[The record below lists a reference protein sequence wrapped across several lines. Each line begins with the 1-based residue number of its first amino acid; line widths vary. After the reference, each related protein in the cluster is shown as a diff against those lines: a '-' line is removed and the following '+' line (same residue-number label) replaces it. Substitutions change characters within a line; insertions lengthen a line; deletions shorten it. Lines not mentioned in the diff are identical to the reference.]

1 MRLQY
6 VLSVC
11 ILLMMPTNGQ
21 TQELLRYKSQPDQQ
35 VYKHKS
41 STLIDNSSINYWDRA
56 AWTSTERFADSADG
70 VIEVSVVYTKVDQ
83 TLTLKHHMTAH
94 TASGL
99 AMGDAT
105 SGPLDQDVRGLL
117 KDRTFS
123 HRMTDRGELTSFT
136 APDTKGLLHRDRA
149 SFDSVVALLGLECAT
164 RFPELPLDAVGVGD
178 TWSSNRTRSV
188 AIPEMEDSN
197 SISLASS
204 FRVKKVKKR
213 KGFSCFEI
221 EGELV
226 VDSVIFIVAGDV
238 PFLETGSGKGKVK
251 LLFDYERGLV
261 QKYEVE
267 TDSKSQIDDLTK
279 VGESLQEA
287 RTRRSYKWEL
297 KE

>member
-123 HRMTDRGELTSFT
+123 HRMTDRGELTSLRPRTRKACSTETERPLILSWRCWVWSAPPVFRSCRWMPSAWATPGPLT
-136 APDTKGLLHRDRA
+136 APAA
-149 SFDSVVALLGLECAT
+149 SPYPRWRTAT
-164 RFPELPLDAVGVGD
+164 AY
-178 TWSSNRTRSV
+178 RS
-188 AIPEMEDSN
+188 
-197 SISLASS
+197 
-204 FRVKKVKKR
+204 RR
-213 KGFSCFEI
+213 H
-221 EGELV
+221 
-226 VDSVIFIVAGDV
+226 
-238 PFLETGSGKGKVK
+238 SG
-251 LLFDYERGLV
+251 
-261 QKYEVE
+261 
-267 TDSKSQIDDLTK
+267 
-279 VGESLQEA
+279 
-287 RTRRSYKWEL
+287 
-297 KE
+297 